1 MTAINNFPLVNFDT
15 SKFENILLRDI
26 NVSKEINF
34 LGKIDDI
41 NPYSNTLTFANNSEY
56 FAKAKE
62 KGFEI
67 ILFNEKISDSD
78 AAIFSENPQID
89 FLKITNWLNQNGKYK
104 TFESEISKKI
114 TVGENVKIGKNVV
127 IKDGVK
133 IGNNVVIED
142 NSYINEN
149 VIIDDFVK
157 IGGFGFEIAN
167 SDLLQFSGIHGGVI
181 VGKNSLIKSFTN
193 IDRSVWGL
201 NTLIGSNVAIDSH
214 VLIGH
219 DVTIGDNVQ
228 IRGGSIIAGFSKIGQ
243 NTIVGIGS
251 KFLQRSVL
259 GKNSLSSA
267 NSIVSKNYE
276 ENTKVISQPSKIFKN
291 N

>member
-1 MTAINNFPLVNFDT
+1 MTEIHNFPLLNFDT
-15 SKFENILLRDI
+15 SKLVNILSRKI
-26 NVSKEINF
+26 KISKEIKF

-67 ILFNEKISDSD
+67 ILFNEQVSNSST
-78 AAIFSENPQID
+78 AIFSEDPQND

-104 TFESEISKKI
+104 IFDSKISKNI
-114 TVGENVKIGKNVV
+114 TIGENVKIGKNVV

-157 IGGFGFEIAN
+157 IGGFGFEITN
-167 SDLLQFSGIHGGVI
+167 SEMLKFSGIHGGVI
-181 VGKNSLIKSFTN
+181 IGKNSLIKSFTN

-201 NTLIGSNVAIDSH
+201 NTIIGSNVAIDSH

-219 DVTIGDNVQ
+219 DVSIANNVQ

-276 ENTKVISQPSKIFKN
+276 DNTKVISQPSKIFKN

>member
-1 MTAINNFPLVNFDT
+1 MTIKHNFPLINFDT
-15 SKFENILLRDI
+15 SKLENILSKDI
-26 NVSKEINF
+26 KISKKIQF
-34 LGKIDDI
+34 LGQIDDI
-41 NPYSNTLTFANNSEY
+41 NPHSNTLTFANNSEY
-56 FAKAKE
+56 FVKAKE

-67 ILFNEKISDSD
+67 ILFNEKISESD
-78 AAIFSENPQID
+78 DTIFSENPQND
-89 FLKITNWLNQNGKYK
+89 FLKITNWLNQKGKYEI
-104 TFESEISKKI
+104 FDSEISKKI

-142 NSYINEN
+142 NSYIEEN

-157 IGGFGFEIAN
+157 VGGFGFAIAN
-167 SDLLQFSGIHGGVI
+167 SETLKYSGIHGGVI
-181 VGKNSLIKSFTN
+181 IGKNSLIKSFTN

-201 NTLIGSNVAIDSH
+201 NTIIGSNVAIDSQ
-214 VLIGH
+214 VLVGH
-219 DVTIGDNVQ
+219 DVIIADNVQ
-228 IRGGSIIAGFSKIGQ
+228 IRGGSIIGGFSKIGQ

-259 GKNSLSSA
+259 GKNSLSSV

-276 ENTKVISQPSKIFKN
+276 DNTKVVSQPSNIFKN

>member
-1 MTAINNFPLVNFDT
+1 MTVKHNFPLVNFDT
-15 SKFENILLRDI
+15 SKLENILSREI
-26 NVSKEINF
+26 KISKKIKF
-34 LGKIDDI
+34 LGQIDDI
-41 NPYSNTLTFANNSEY
+41 NPHSNTLTFANNSEY
-56 FAKAKE
+56 FEKANE

-67 ILFNEKISDSD
+67 ILYNKQINSDYT
-78 AAIFSENPQID
+78 IFSEKPQND
-89 FLKITNWLNQNGKYK
+89 FLKITNWLNQNGKYEI
-104 TFESEISKKI
+104 FDSEISKNI
-114 TVGENVKIGKNVV
+114 TIGENVKIGKNVV

-142 NSYINEN
+142 NSYIEEN

-157 IGGFGFEIAN
+157 IGGFGFAIAN
-167 SDLLQFSGIHGGVI
+167 STTLKFSGIHGGVI
-181 VGKNSLIKSFTN
+181 IGKNSLIKSFTN

-201 NTLIGSNVAIDSH
+201 NTKIGSNVAIDSH
-214 VLIGH
+214 VLVGH
-219 DVTIGDNVQ
+219 DVIIADNVQ
-228 IRGGSIIAGFSKIGQ
+228 IRGGSIIGGFSKIGQ

-259 GKNSLSSA
+259 GKNSLSSV

-276 ENTKVISQPSKIFKN
+276 DNTKVVSQPSKIFKN